1 MWTRDLLKTN
11 AKQALSGRYWPAF
24 AVTLICA
31 LLGVGNTGG
40 TSRGASSGQS
50 SYYYE
55 GGRHYSAQAGYFHY
69 SGPMLVA
76 ALFILALGVALALL
90 ILNILTVGKSRFFME
105 NRLGAA
111 PVSSLFSAFHRDGYW
126 NLVKIMFLKSLYIF
140 LWSLLFVIPGIIK
153 AYEYNMVE
161 YIAAENPYLP
171 AGRVFELSSEM
182 TMGEKWEMFV
192 LDLSFFGWFF
202 LGALA
207 LGIGTFFVLPY
218 YEATYAELYAA
229 LHAKAFA
236 AGYTNESELS
246 GFMRY

>member
-1 MWTRDLLKTN
+1 MWTRELLKTN

-31 LLGVGNTGG
+31 LLGVGNMGG
-40 TSRGASSGQS
+40 TSRGSTPDAQYYQHGG
-50 SYYYE
+50 SYY
-55 GGRHYSAQAGYFHY
+55 SAHAGMFHY
-69 SGPMLVA
+69 NGPMLMA
-76 ALFILALGVALALL
+76 ALFVLLLGLALSLL
-90 ILNILTVGKSRFFME
+90 IINVLAVGKSRFFME

-111 PVSSLFSAFHRDGYW
+111 PVSSLFSTFHRDGYW

-140 LWSLLFVIPGIIK
+140 LWSLLFIIPGIIK
-153 AYEYNMVE
+153 AYEYSMVN

-171 AGRVFELSSEM
+171 AGRVFELSSQM

-192 LDLSFFGWFF
+192 LDLSFLGWLF